1 MYNFATHDKYFQW
14 KNNNIPFS
22 PRFSNDH
29 DDVHFDLTPR
39 SGLRSAISAEKNED
53 KPVTKAESLLKPSAQ
68 EKKKSEDNTDK
79 PGRSDRVRF
88 GDK

>member
-1 MYNFATHDKYFQW
+1 MHEKLIGMLSLNINMFQN
-14 KNNNIPFS
+14 KKSF
-22 PRFSNDH
+22 RFTDQ

-39 SGLRSAISAEKNED
+39 SGVRSASKESD
-53 KPVTKAESLLKPSAQ
+53 KAESSAGGKLLQPSEQ
-68 EKKKSEDNTDK
+68 EKEKSAETSHAK